1 MPRKTA
7 SRRPR
12 NPNRIR
18 TKGRLV
24 KKSLSLTKEAFKIVQ
39 TIAKRDAKSMST
51 QESHSATASRL
62 ILRGA
67 NSIPIGGN
75 SFSVN

>member
-7 SRRPR
+7 TRRPR

-24 KKSLSLTKEAFKIVQ
+24 KKSLSLTKEAFKLVQ
-39 TIAKRDAKSMST
+39 LIAKRDAKASGT
-51 QESHSATASRL
+51 QESHSSTASRL
-62 ILRGA
+62 IIRGA
-67 NSIPIGGN
+67 QSLPHGGN
-75 SFSVN
+75 TFSVN